1 MPRTPPRTLHRATAA
16 LTASLMLAG
25 CVSTRSGRIGAD
37 DGSDGCRPQLVALDS
52 TGNFFAE
59 DVLRGAAVGALAG
72 AAIGGLATG
81 NWRGALVGAA
91 IGGAGGAAV
100 GYYASVSQQ
109 GRDQAAITAQIG
121 TDLQRENAELER
133 TQVAFD
139 QLMDCRFRSAATV
152 RQAVQQGRMDRAT
165 GLAQMSAIRGRAQ
178 RDLQLAQQINTQIGT
193 RGAEFD
199 TAIDNTVPGGK
210 AAVAGAVIG
219 RQQPIQVTA
228 RRPVPLRLQ
237 PKGDSPEIAQITPRD
252 AVTVRPAAGG
262 FALVETSSGLRGYAP
277 SDAFQGPR
285 GPVRVADATVP
296 SAQGGELRSLAATNL
311 ARRDNFS
318 ESVGNAERLASA
330 GGFELAG

>member
-1 MPRTPPRTLHRATAA
+1 MARTLYRTTAA

-25 CVSTRSGRIGAD
+25 CVTTRAGRIGAD
-37 DGSDGCRPQLVALDS
+37 DGMDACRTQLVALDS

-59 DVLRGAAVGALAG
+59 DMLRGAAVGALTG

-81 NWRGALVGAA
+81 NWRGALIGAA

-109 GRDQAAITAQIG
+109 QRDQAAVTAQIG
-121 TDLQRENAELER
+121 NDLQRENAELER

-139 QLMDCRFRSAATV
+139 QLMDCRFRQAARV
-152 RQAVQQGRMDRAT
+152 RVAVREGRLDRNT
-165 GLAQMSAIRGRAQ
+165 GLAQMADVRTRAQ
-178 RDLQLAQQINTQIGT
+178 RDLQLAQTISTQIGT

-228 RRPVPLRLQ
+228 RRAIPLRLQ
-237 PKGDSPEIAQITPRD
+237 PKADAPEIAQIGARD
-252 AVTVRPAAGG
+252 AVTVSPASGG
-262 FALVETSSGLRGYAP
+262 YALVETSSGLRGYAP
-277 SDAFQGPR
+277 ADSFQGPR
-285 GPVRVADATVP
+285 GPVRVADASLP
-296 SAQGGELRSLAATNL
+296 SSQTAQGGELRSLAATNL